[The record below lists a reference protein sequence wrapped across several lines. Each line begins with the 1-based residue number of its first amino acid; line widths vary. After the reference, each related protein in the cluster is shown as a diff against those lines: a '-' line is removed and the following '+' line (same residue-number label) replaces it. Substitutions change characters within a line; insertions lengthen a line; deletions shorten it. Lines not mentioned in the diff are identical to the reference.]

1 MTCNSVLQAVFHIID
16 QLRSVDQNDND
27 AIYLYLFNGRN
38 ALRLVF
44 FVERSLQEERSVR
57 HFLNES

>member
-16 QLRSVDQNDND
+16 QLRSVHQNDND
-27 AIYLYLFNGRN
+27 AIYLYLFNGQN

>member
-16 QLRSVDQNDND
+16 QLRSVHKNDND
-27 AIYLYLFNGRN
+27 AIHLYLFNDRN